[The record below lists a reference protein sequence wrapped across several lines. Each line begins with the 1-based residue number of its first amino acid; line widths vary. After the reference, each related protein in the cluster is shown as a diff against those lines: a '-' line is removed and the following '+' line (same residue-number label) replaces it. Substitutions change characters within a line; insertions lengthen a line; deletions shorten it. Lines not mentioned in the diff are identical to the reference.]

1 MWLCRGEGAD
11 QIWKSRMAGLET
23 WMTSMKTDPDIIE
36 IVIKELHNWHGMT
49 IDTQVPSSLLQ
60 ACYSIQRDVDGNRY
74 LRDGFILSGNSG
86 SRNFMSILD
95 QNIRRNDGP
104 PNSLKVYGK
113 WHGNYGSSIMKCLI
127 RMKTQG
133 PSTGKLE
140 NFPLM
145 HAQYFSTPRKYTYF
159 GLQQYRKASTLKE
172 GKQRT
177 LYCLFIGVEWDENAG
192 IRGI

>member
-1 MWLCRGEGAD
+1 LPGKNICRGGEIGIKDATHMWLCRGEGAD

-104 PNSLKVYGK
+104 
-113 WHGNYGSSIMKCLI
+113 
-127 RMKTQG
+127 MKTQG

-159 GLQQYRKASTLKE
+159 GLQQCRKASTLKE
-172 GKQRT
+172 GMGQNKEHCIA
-177 LYCLFIGVEWDENAG
+177 CL
-192 IRGI
+192 